1 MQVFSAKD
9 VERVLGISKGA
20 LRALV
25 RGGFV
30 APARGRHRQ
39 YVFSFRD
46 LATLRA
52 ARALLRVRVPPNRI
66 THSLAR
72 FRSENG
78 PSNVRACGTELV
90 VRDDC
95 GLWRNAEGQY
105 LLQLEAS
112 LAAEALG
119 ESAAPALDI
128 LNRTA
133 QSRPANEPAAPLTPV
148 IAAEAL
154 FDNALSLEDK
164 DADAA
169 IQGYRLCVEM
179 DPSHGDARLNWGRLL
194 HSSGLLA
201 EAEAVYRGGL
211 ENKGQGK
218 EGHGNEGK
226 RNENQGNDGSG
237 DTEHTSLLFNLALV
251 LEDTGRELEAIDCY
265 KRALACD
272 WEQADVHLN
281 LARLYQQLDMA
292 RAAIRHWNEFR
303 RISGTEPPQ
312 D

>member
-9 VERVLGISKGA
+9 VERVLGISKSA

-52 ARALLRVRVPPNRI
+52 ARSLLRVHVPPHRI
-66 THSLAR
+66 TGALAQ
-72 FRSENG
+72 FRSESG

-90 VRDDC
+90 VRDEC
-95 GLWRNAEGQY
+95 GLWRNAEGQF
-105 LLQLEAS
+105 LLQLDPTAAATTESLNEA
-112 LAAEALG
+112 
-119 ESAAPALDI
+119 AAPALEI
-128 LNRTA
+128 LNGTA
-133 QSRPANEPAAPLTPV
+133 LNRAANEPVSDEPPNE
-148 IAAEAL
+148 AEAL
-154 FDNALSLEDK
+154 FGQALSLEDQ
-164 DADAA
+164 DTNAA
-169 IQGYRLCVEM
+169 ISGYRLCLEI

-194 HSSGLLA
+194 HSSGLHE

-211 ENKGQGK
+211 ANGAE
-218 EGHGNEGK
+218 
-226 RNENQGNDGSG
+226 D
-237 DTEHTSLLFNLALV
+237 DPSLLFNLALV

-265 KRALACD
+265 KRALARD
-272 WEQADVHLN
+272 PDQADVHLN
-281 LARLYQQLDMA
+281 LARLYQQLEMP

-303 RISGTEPPQ
+303 RISGPNAPQ
-312 D
+312 P

>member
-66 THSLAR
+66 TGALAR

-90 VRDDC
+90 VRDEC
-95 GLWRNAEGQY
+95 GLWRNAEGQF
-105 LLQLEAS
+105 LLQLEAT
-112 LAAEALG
+112 AGGTEALN
-119 ESAAPALDI
+119 EAAAPALEI
-128 LNRTA
+128 LNGTS
-133 QSRPANEPAAPLTPV
+133 QSRAANEASCDEPTTK
-148 IAAEAL
+148 AEAL
-154 FDNALSLEDK
+154 FDRALRLEEK
-164 DADAA
+164 DAEAA
-169 IQGYRLCVEM
+169 ISGYKLCVEM

-194 HSSGLLA
+194 HSSGALA

-211 ENKGQGK
+211 
-218 EGHGNEGK
+218 GNGAE
-226 RNENQGNDGSG
+226 D
-237 DTEHTSLLFNLALV
+237 DPSLLFNLALV

-265 KRALACD
+265 KRALARD
-272 WEQADVHLN
+272 SEQADVHLN

-303 RISGTEPPQ
+303 RISGPELPQ
-312 D
+312 P

>member
-9 VERVLGISKGA
+9 VERVLGISRGA

-66 THSLAR
+66 TGALAQ

-90 VRDDC
+90 VRDEC
-95 GLWRNAEGQY
+95 GLWRNAEGQF
-105 LLQLEAS
+105 LLQLDTTGS
-112 LAAEALG
+112 TEALN
-119 ESAAPALDI
+119 EAAAPALNI
-128 LNRTA
+128 LSGDAHQRA
-133 QSRPANEPAAPLTPV
+133 ANEAAPDAPPSE
-148 IAAEAL
+148 AEVLFGKAL
-154 FDNALSLEDK
+154 GHEEEQDTE
-164 DADAA
+164 AA
-169 IQGYRLCVEM
+169 ISGYRLCLEV

-194 HSSGLLA
+194 HSSGLHS

-211 ENKGQGK
+211 AS
-218 EGHGNEGK
+218 EGDD
-226 RNENQGNDGSG
+226 QS
-237 DTEHTSLLFNLALV
+237 SLLFNLALV

-265 KRALACD
+265 KRALAQD
-272 WEQADVHLN
+272 AEQADVHLN
-281 LARLYQQLDMA
+281 LARLYQQLNMA

-303 RISGTEPPQ
+303 RISGSEAPQ
-312 D
+312 T